1 MAPNILANDPR
12 FGHLAQLT
20 TRLGDADL
28 STLLVYLVDQVDAG
42 WPPALAEQ
50 FHVAGDEGWRL
61 SQGARQQRELIK
73 QSIHLHRSK
82 GTRWSLQQVLATLAL
97 SGQISEWFEYAGKP
111 YHFKIHIDLAA
122 RIAAAT
128 LTALEAMINEY
139 KNARSVLELLAL
151 VLSNRSAVPVLAL
164 ATGRRTGHGL
174 PVPARIAATA
184 RQLER
189 GAGARQ
195 RGNRHSLSVS
205 DHGAAAAGAG
215 DAGPGVRQRRDG
227 HALSRSMR
235 PLESFPGAID
245 GQ

>member
-1 MAPNILANDPR
+1 MSGTVPNILANDER

-42 WPPALAEQ
+42 WLPALAEQ

-61 SQGARQQRELIK
+61 SQGERQQRELIK

-111 YHFKIHIDLAA
+111 YHFKIRIDLAA
-122 RIAAAT
+122 RGIDAAT

-139 KNARSVLELLAL
+139 KNARSVLERLAL
-151 VLSNRSAVPVLAL
+151 VLSNRSAVPMLAL
-164 ATGRRTGHGL
+164 ATQVGELATVYPFQPESLQQRASLNAALAYASVETATVYPFQTTALRQQASLTLGL
-174 PVPARIAATA
+174 AHASVETVTLYPAA
-184 RQLER
+184 
-189 GAGARQ
+189 
-195 RGNRHSLSVS
+195 
-205 DHGAAAAGAG
+205 
-215 DAGPGVRQRRDG
+215 
-227 HALSRSMR
+227 
-235 PLESFPGAID
+235 
-245 GQ
+245 